1 MKAIQSSVFRALCA
15 IVVGVLL
22 IEYRED
28 TVRWITI
35 LTGVMFFLSG
45 VISIVSYYAG
55 RKQADGIQVYDADG
69 RLLSGYRQSFP
80 IVGLGSVILGAVLA
94 MMPTT
99 FITGIVYIFA
109 AILIL
114 GAINQMMVLARV
126 NRIASVGL
134 FYWVAPSVI
143 LLVGVVAMAWPEA
156 IASAPLLV
164 IGWCMLVYGVTECVN
179 ALKTHAERRRWE
191 RQKQAA
197 SAQVGQES
205 SLSDE
210 SSDQTEGN
218 SSEKEGSSAE

>member
-55 RKQADGIQVYDADG
+55 RKQAGDIQVYDADG
-69 RLLSGYRQSFP
+69 RLLSGYRQAFP

-114 GAINQMMVLARV
+114 GAVNQMMVLARV

-134 FYWVAPSVI
+134 FFWVAPSVI
-143 LLVGVVAMAWPEA
+143 LLVGVVAMVLPEA

-191 RQKQAA
+191 RQKQTA
-197 SAQVGQES
+197 SAQTAQDGSQMAQDAS
-205 SLSDE
+205 
-210 SSDQTEGN
+210 QTGN
-218 SSEKEGSSAE
+218 DAE

>member
-55 RKQADGIQVYDADG
+55 RKQAGDIQVYDADG
-69 RLLSGYRQSFP
+69 HLLSGYRQAFP
-80 IVGLGSVILGAVLA
+80 IVGLGSVILGAVLT

-114 GAINQMMVLARV
+114 GAVNQMMVLARV

-134 FYWVAPSVI
+134 FFWVAPSVI
-143 LLVGVVAMAWPEA
+143 LLVGVVAMVWPEA

-191 RQKQAA
+191 RQKQTVA
-197 SAQVGQES
+197 SQMAQDAS
-205 SLSDE
+205 
-210 SSDQTEGN
+210 QTGN
-218 SSEKEGSSAE
+218 DAE